1 MEASTLVFNV
11 TLHRSPFRVSNRF
24 SIYYTVTTLWSVRS
38 RVNETG
44 QSEDLAGVLVSDQDV
59 VV

>member
-24 SIYYTVTTLWSVRS
+24 SIYYTVTTLLSVRS

-44 QSEDLAGVLVSDQDV
+44 QSEDLAGV
-59 VV
+59 